1 MENINVI
8 YAVFTCDHP
17 VLGDNVRFES
27 QVSFFTLSYV
37 EVHGWIK
44 SSVDLIN
51 ELDVSEFHYSSEYCD
66 PTDPTVVAG
75 RTCTFPMSLFY
86 TTSG

>member
-1 MENINVI
+1 MANINVI

-17 VLGDNVRFES
+17 VLGDNIRFES
-27 QVSFFTLSYV
+27 QAFFTLSYV

-51 ELDVSEFHYSSEYCD
+51 ELDVS
-66 PTDPTVVAG
+66 
-75 RTCTFPMSLFY
+75 
-86 TTSG
+86 